1 MGKSRNTHLISD
13 NIKYF
18 FQDKLEKE
26 YTTDAGVVLDTD
38 ILDSYEL
45 LFLQKAIN
53 SWVSWPSG
61 RTPDEELGSIKE
73 LKYIDL
79 KMEETTNSL
88 TRLEKAGPGRTIK
101 ISDLQSYNKNLI
113 GKKISLGGH
122 LKAFSRTREATDKI
136 YDDGANPFDTYV
148 IFKTEGTV
156 RHFNINKWN
165 NVMPWEKESWVS
177 SDQWEITGVKNVT
190 KNYAP
195 NSSGKVYEVTIKQT
209 EDKLKEIRNEPDMS
223 DPKYKGSDGF
233 FDYDKYK
240 PDYDKYIEKWL

>member
-1 MGKSRNTHLISD
+1 MGKSRNVRLTGD
-13 NIKYF
+13 YIKHI
-18 FQDKLEKE
+18 FQDNLDKE

-38 ILDSYEL
+38 ILDSDEMKH
-45 LFLQKAIN
+45 LQNEIN
-53 SWVSWPSG
+53 HWVSWPSG
-61 RTPDEELGSIKE
+61 RTPDEEFSVLSS

-101 ISDLQSYNKNLI
+101 ISDLQSYKKLI

-122 LKAFSRTREATDKI
+122 LKAFSRTQEATDKF
-136 YDDGANPFDTYV
+136 YDEHANPQGTFI

-156 RHFNINKWN
+156 RHFNVNTWN
-165 NVMPWEKESWVS
+165 NVFAWEKESWVS
-177 SDQWEITGVKNVT
+177 SDQWQITGVKNVS
-190 KNYAP
+190 KKYMP

-209 EDKLKEIRNEPDMS
+209 KDTLKEIRNEPDMS

-233 FDYDKYK
+233 FDYEKYK
-240 PDYDKYIEKWL
+240 PDYDKYVKRWRS